1 MLAASQHFV
10 AACMGEDFMQHGEQ
24 QINLATIVENEI
36 KASTPIL
43 MCSMPGYDA
52 SGTVDDLA
60 AELNKPITSIAIG
73 TW

>member
-1 MLAASQHFV
+1 
-10 AACMGEDFMQHGEQ
+10 MGSEFMHHAEQ
-24 QINLATIVENEI
+24 TINLAQIVENEI

-60 AELNKPITSIAIG
+60 AELNNTITSIAIG
-73 TW
+73 KKV